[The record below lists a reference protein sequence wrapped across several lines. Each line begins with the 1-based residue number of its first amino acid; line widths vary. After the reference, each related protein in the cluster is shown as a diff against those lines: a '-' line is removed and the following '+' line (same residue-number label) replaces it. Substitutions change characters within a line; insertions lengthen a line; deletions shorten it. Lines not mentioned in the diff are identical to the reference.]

1 MPFRERLKKTFSRS
15 SSSSQGETSSLHK
28 PPTKNNNDPSVYQ
41 PGEKMPRPK
50 YRAPVD
56 KKHAD
61 HLAAFNFAAAWRRS
75 SAASQY
81 SPFGT
86 RAPSRNASRRA
97 SREPGAGGSRRG
109 SSGSLGR
116 RSGSWSL
123 RRRSAKGG
131 SGSGVG
137 GGGGVGVGG
146 KEDGVE
152 RLLLLQQPQQPEVV
166 REVVGEDGTPVAPG
180 VTPKANEGKASPL
193 LEKHATNATATDQPF
208 TSEELMLAYQKSV
221 ASKRSNT
228 KRSD

>member
-1 MPFRERLKKTFSRS
+1 MPFRERLKKTFSR
-15 SSSSQGETSSLHK
+15 SSSQGETSSLHK
-28 PPTKNNNDPSVYQ
+28 PPTKNNNDPSIYQ

-61 HLAAFNFAAAWRRS
+61 HLAAFNFAAAWRRT

-86 RAPSRNASRRA
+86 RAPSRNVSRRA

-109 SSGSLGR
+109 SSSSAGR

-123 RRRSAKGG
+123 RRRSAKSG
-131 SGSGVG
+131 SGSGSGAGLG
-137 GGGGVGVGG
+137 GM
-146 KEDGVE
+146 EDGVE
-152 RLLLLQQPQQPEVV
+152 RLQQLQPPPEVV

-180 VTPKANEGKASPL
+180 ATPKAHEGKASPPP
-193 LEKHATNATATDQPF
+193 EKHTTNATATDQPF

-228 KRSD
+228 RRSD